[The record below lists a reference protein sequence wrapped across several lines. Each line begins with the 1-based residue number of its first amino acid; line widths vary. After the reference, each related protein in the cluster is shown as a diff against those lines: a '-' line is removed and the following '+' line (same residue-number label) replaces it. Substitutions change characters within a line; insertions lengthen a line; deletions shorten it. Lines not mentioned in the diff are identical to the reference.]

1 MKSLFLVP
9 VLAVAVPVVATA
21 HSGGLD
27 ANGGHYNRK
36 TGEYHYH
43 RQLSSGGNSSS
54 AGRYVPPRVPAPA
67 PVPVPAPAPA
77 VAPAPAQQS
86 APYTYTRFTES
97 DWQVAFN
104 SKVTHGKLEV
114 EIPTGRID
122 ILTDTHAIEVDHA
135 RNYRAAVKQA
145 LQYGAATKKR
155 PGVALVMDGSLDTF
169 QAVEAGK
176 KLCEQSDVDF
186 WLINEFVS
194 VNDLVS
200 QKPAEA
206 PPPAQSTIQRSQPS
220 LQVQTA
226 EQVFWLN
233 IKSEVRHNKNC
244 RWYGNTTNGR
254 PCGRDEGRP
263 CGTCGG

>member
-9 VLAVAVPVVATA
+9 VLAVAVPIVAMA

-36 TGEYHYH
+36 TGQYHYH
-43 RQLSSGGNSSS
+43 RQSSSGGSSSS
-54 AGRYVPPRVPAPA
+54 ASRYVPPSAPAPTPAPA
-67 PVPVPAPAPA
+67 PTATPE
-77 VAPAPAQQS
+77 PAQQS
-86 APYTYTRFTES
+86 TPYSYARFTES

-104 SKVTHGKLEV
+104 NKVTHGKLEV
-114 EIPTGRID
+114 ETPTGRID
-122 ILTDTHAIEVDHA
+122 ILTETHAIEVDHA
-135 RNYRAAVKQA
+135 RNYRAVVKQA

-194 VNDLVS
+194 VNDLAG
-200 QKPAEA
+200 QKPAGA
-206 PPPAQSTIQRSQPS
+206 PPPAQSKIQQSQPAT
-220 LQVQTA
+220 QVQTS
-226 EQVFWLN
+226 EQGFWLN
-233 IKSEVRHNKNC
+233 VNSGVRHNKSC

>member
-9 VLAVAVPVVATA
+9 VLALAIPVAAVA

-36 TGEYHYH
+36 TGEYHYYWAPS
-43 RQLSSGGNSSS
+43 QSSS
-54 AGRYVPPRVPAPA
+54 RSSSTPSKQYVPPSAPAPA
-67 PVPVPAPAPA
+67 PVPETAP
-77 VAPAPAQQS
+77 VPAQQS
-86 APYTYTRFTES
+86 APYAYARVTES

-104 SKVTHGKLEV
+104 NKVMHGKLEV

-155 PGVALVMDGSLDTF
+155 PGVALVMDGSLDTI
-169 QAVEAGK
+169 QAVAAGK
-176 KLCEQSDVDF
+176 KLCQDSDVDF

-200 QKPAEA
+200 QKPADA
-206 PPPAQSTIQRSQPS
+206 PPTAQTTIQQSQPAP
-220 LQVQTA
+220 QVQSS
-226 EQVFWLN
+226 EQGFWLN
-233 IKSEVRHNKNC
+233 TKSGVRHNKSC

-254 PCGRDEGRP
+254 PCGRNEGRP